1 MITIR
6 IFPLKK
12 IPSLVADVVIRL
24 DDCIVGVKMEVD
36 AKDVLST
43 STGYYSITV

>member
-24 DDCIVGVKMEVD
+24 DDCIVGVKMEVE
-36 AKDVLST
+36 AKVALVSLSN
-43 STGYYSITV
+43 YWITV